1 MLKRVANSPDV
12 IDRGPVPP
20 PEDRSR
26 IDRAMLPVRKLFRR
40 LGLALLAVMIAL
52 PMLQVLLREMTSS
65 SFIGAGELTRFML
78 ICVVFLT
85 LPYVVSSGANIRM
98 EEFISLLPVR
108 LRRMLD
114 ILITDTAVVA
124 FGFAAYSV
132 ALATLRNLN
141 NATPT
146 LAMPYWIFFSA
157 AFLGLLFAAAE
168 CVIQFI
174 KAVRGQELYVS
185 FAEEQPPDE
194 LPDL

>member
-1 MLKRVANSPDV
+1 MANSPDF
-12 IDRGPVPP
+12 IDGGHVPP
-20 PEDRSR
+20 PEDRTGM
-26 IDRAMLPVRKLFRR
+26 DRAMLPVRKLFRR
-40 LGLALLAVMIAL
+40 LGIVLLAAMIAL
-52 PMLQVLLREMTSS
+52 PMLQVVLRQVTST

-78 ICVVFLT
+78 ICVVFIT

-98 EEFISLLPVR
+98 EEFSSLLPVR

-114 ILITDTAVVA
+114 ILITAMAAAA

-157 AFLGLLFAAAE
+157 AFLGLVFAALE
-168 CVIQFI
+168 CVLQLA

-185 FAEEQPPDE
+185 FAEELPPDE